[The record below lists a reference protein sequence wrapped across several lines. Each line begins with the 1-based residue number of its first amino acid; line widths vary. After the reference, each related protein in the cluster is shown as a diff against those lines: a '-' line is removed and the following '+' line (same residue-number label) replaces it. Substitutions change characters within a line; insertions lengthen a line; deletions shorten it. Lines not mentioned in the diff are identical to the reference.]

1 MIRIDYGHKNGQKG
15 DKFDGKKYL
24 VKRLIRSGKKLDT
37 YLINDVWIIS
47 YESFDYE
54 KKKG

>member
-15 DKFDGKKYL
+15 DKCGGLKYL
-24 VKRLIRSGKKLDT
+24 VKRLTRSAKKLES

-47 YESFDYE
+47 
-54 KKKG
+54 